1 MHQLILV
8 LFAILILKIPEIDTY
23 TNYEDIKIEED
34 KNNCPLLSAEQY
46 LWTISQKKMLQLPGY
61 TKDEILDMTRYSVFD
76 QPIPVSP
83 DFLKI

>member
-1 MHQLILV
+1 MHQLILL
-8 LFAILILKIPEIDTY
+8 LFVIIILKLPEIDSY
-23 TNYEDIKIEED
+23 TNYEDTTITED
-34 KNNCPLLSAEQY
+34 KNNCPLLSGKQY